1 MKKEMG
7 GASVF
12 VCNRK
17 LCSLLY
23 ENAPRNAHSRGAEML
38 FRKRVP
44 VGVPGRIKE
53 TKVFQGI
60 KFIDD
65 AGGIPADI
73 HGKFREMF
81 HIDFFPQQI
90 SGFRQI
96 VFPFQNFQKFPGKMH
111 GRNRHVRAIYQ
122 ESWAADHNICDFSA
136 LIGLSDSIPRWGR
149 PHRGRNSRRG
159 TDRGRTHSR

>member
-96 VFPFQNFQKFPGKMH
+96 VFPFQNFQKFPGK
-111 GRNRHVRAIYQ
+111 
-122 ESWAADHNICDFSA
+122 C
-136 LIGLSDSIPRWGR
+136 
-149 PHRGRNSRRG
+149 RRLEK
-159 TDRGRTHSR
+159 